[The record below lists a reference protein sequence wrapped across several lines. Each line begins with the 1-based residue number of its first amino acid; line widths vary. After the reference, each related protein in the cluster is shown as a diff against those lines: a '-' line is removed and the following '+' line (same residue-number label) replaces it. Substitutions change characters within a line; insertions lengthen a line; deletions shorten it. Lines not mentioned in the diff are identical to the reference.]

1 MNQPLDGLTEALVK
15 QFEFHHREYVE
26 CGSHSSMASM
36 VHMTFEYSGIFLDAL
51 KIAYHHRQEMAR
63 MLAER
68 EES

>member
-15 QFEFHHREYVE
+15 EAESINPVRSLHDYSLCVAFSVCNFDIIIE
-26 CGSHSSMASM
+26 CMK
-36 VHMTFEYSGIFLDAL
+36 T
-51 KIAYHHRQEMAR
+51 AYRTKTEMAR